1 LEYFGEGIDLVID
14 GGEVTA
20 TEPSTVLDVTTTP
33 PRVVR
38 EGAIQFLTGFQD

>member
-1 LEYFGEGIDLVID
+1 VID

-20 TEPSTVLDVTTTP
+20 TEPSTVLDVTTIP

-38 EGAIQFLTGFQD
+38 QGALLTEFR